1 MKNFL
6 KFSLALAFV
15 LTAISVHAS
24 DADFSLKV
32 KKENGKTVHFVLN
45 EVKNV
50 ELSIYDTSDKL
61 IHSEKIS
68 SEGNI
73 NRVYNLAALP
83 EGTYFLQAETEM
95 KIAKYEITVVGET
108 ATLSDIAIT
117 EVYKPML
124 VNENGKV
131 SLSIL
136 NFDKSPVNVT
146 IYDAANNEVFN
157 KTFQGEQNVNKF
169 FDITTLAREKYTFV
183 MSYDNK
189 VFSKT
194 VSAK

>member
-1 MKNFL
+1 MKKFL
-6 KFSLALAFV
+6 KFSLAFAFV
-15 LTAISVHAS
+15 LTAIGVHAS
-24 DADFSLKV
+24 EADFSLKV
-32 KKENGKTVHFVLN
+32 KKENGKTVSFVLN

-61 IHSEKIS
+61 IHTEKIN

-95 KIAKYEITVVGET
+95 KIAKYEIKVVGET
-108 ATLSDIAIT
+108 ATLSDLAIN
-117 EVYKPML
+117 EVYKPIL

-136 NFDKSPVNVT
+136 NFDKSPVNVV
-146 IYDAANNEVFN
+146 IYDEANNEVYN
-157 KTFQGEQNVNKF
+157 KTFNGEQNVNKF
-169 FDITTLAREKYTFV
+169 FDITTLAHEKYTFV
-183 MSYDNK
+183 MAYDNK
-189 VFSKT
+189 VFTKT

>member
-1 MKNFL
+1 
-6 KFSLALAFV
+6 
-15 LTAISVHAS
+15 
-24 DADFSLKV
+24 
-32 KKENGKTVHFVLN
+32 
-45 EVKNV
+45 
-50 ELSIYDTSDKL
+50 L

>member
-1 MKNFL
+1 MKKFL
-6 KFSLALAFV
+6 KFSLAFALV
-15 LTAISVHAS
+15 LTAIGAHAG

-32 KKENGKTVHFVLN
+32 KKENGKTVSFVLN

-73 NRVYNLAALP
+73 NRVYDLAALP

-108 ATLSDIAIT
+108 ATLSDLAIT
-117 EVYKPML
+117 EVFKPML

-136 NFDKSPVNVT
+136 NLDKSPVNVA
-146 IYDAANNEVFN
+146 IYDAANNEVYN
-157 KTFQGEQNVNKF
+157 KTFNGEQNVNKF
-169 FDITTLAREKYTFV
+169 FDITTLANEKYTFV
-183 MSYDNK
+183 MAYDNK
-189 VFSKT
+189 VFTKM